1 MVDCERCER
10 GFPHQSAYL
19 QHIRD
24 SRSHNICD
32 DCDKDYL
39 HEIDLIQHYKGS
51 SCHHYCADCD
61 THFDDEDEL
70 IHHYRTANGHAY
82 CGWCDKVL
90 KGQRGLDDHN
100 KSCHYCCRKCG
111 RCFRTEN
118 ELRHHLKSKT
128 HRKADIPCRCGR
140 YFISTAAWI
149 LHFEQGFCPIVPN
162 VDRYLVKQHVGEIE
176 LCGRGRGLLV
186 TESSDYENGI
196 YRCPDPSCTKQF
208 GALFQHIESESCNA
222 REDQALKLLAKVDR
236 RIYGA

>member
-24 SRSHNICD
+24 SRSHNICE

-39 HEIDLIQHYKGS
+39 HESDLIQHYKGS

-100 KSCHYCCRKCG
+100 KSCHYCCKKCG
-111 RCFRTEN
+111 RHFQTEN
-118 ELRHHLKSKT
+118 DLRNHLRSKA
-128 HRKADIPCRCGR
+128 HREADTRYRCNR
-140 YFISTAAWI
+140 
-149 LHFEQGFCPIVPN
+149 PP
-162 VDRYLVKQHVGEIE
+162 
-176 LCGRGRGLLV
+176 LV
-186 TESSDYENGI
+186 TESPDYEDGI
-196 YRCPDPSCTKQF
+196 YRCPDRSCTKQFGTF

-222 REDQALKLLAKVDR
+222 REDRALKLLVGVGR
-236 RIYGA
+236 GIYGA